1 MDQKQGEQYHLCGFL
16 RKGLDMK
23 AKNKVMNGEYN
34 GKIVGCVPTHA
45 FIILGFTK
53 SIRLTKENVE
63 SYELLNSEQ
72 SNGSSAMK
80 TMVSGA
86 IFGVAGALAAS
97 SKQTGIYQVVINFKD
112 GKRSLLEIDEKV
124 YKALV
129 TGMF

>member
-1 MDQKQGEQYHLCGFL
+1 
-16 RKGLDMK
+16 MK
-23 AKNKVMNGEYN
+23 AKNKVVNGDYM
-34 GKIVGCVPTHA
+34 GKIVSCISTHA
-45 FIILGFTK
+45 FISLGFTK
-53 SIRLTKENVE
+53 MIRMTKENVE

-86 IFGVAGALAAS
+86 MFGVAGALAAS
-97 SKQTGIYQVVINFKD
+97 SKKNGIYQVVINFND
-112 GKRSLLEIDEKV
+112 GKRSLLEIDEKI